1 MLHYCRQAKALRPL
15 NFDGDPKKLPQHL
28 RSKPV
33 PRNLGRL
40 NWGTELHDRFMLPH
54 FVWEDL
60 GWVVDDLNKAGY
72 PFNLDWFAPSHEFRF
87 PHYGTIHA
95 AGIQRDLHRARR
107 T

>member
-1 MLHYCRQAKALRPL
+1 MLLIRTLVAHFWKTPYTRPL
-15 NFDGDPKKLPQHL
+15 I
-28 RSKPV
+28 
-33 PRNLGRL
+33 